1 MKGAG
6 IDYGKM
12 SSLHNAG
19 WAGDRIAEEMG
30 LLSNRVNADYDPDIY
45 GLLGR
50 VRGWIDGLN
59 SARPPSESPAQHH

>member
-30 LLSNRVNADYDPDIY
+30 LSMEEYRRALTGQLDI
-45 GLLGR
+45 LDR
-50 VRGWIDGLN
+50 WI
-59 SARPPSESPAQHH
+59 SALARKYSYIVGMLKG